1 MPGWVKINT
10 DEATRGYPGL
20 VTCGGV
26 FCGSMREFIGEFSTF
41 LDVHNILV
49 AEFYGVYGV
58 IYALEEV
65 QKMRFTNV

>member
-1 MPGWVKINT
+1 
-10 DEATRGYPGL
+10 
-20 VTCGGV
+20 
-26 FCGSMREFIGEFSTF
+26 MREFIGEFSTF